1 MNILVLSDGV
11 TPFVKGGMQRHTQ
24 LMVEYLARSG
34 EKVHLLH
41 YFESNNPKPKKEE
54 VFSPEAL
61 ENISTESFCYEDKSR
76 IPGHYLRAQ
85 LKMSELYLDWILK
98 TDQRF
103 DFIYAKGFM
112 AWALLKKRTH
122 HGIQTPVGVK
132 FHGMNMFQ
140 KQANFK
146 LTLQQYMLKSVVLR
160 NLRLADYVFSYGGKI
175 TDILQRICITPII
188 EISTGIEANWIYSG
202 SQQAGKVLQ
211 FLFVGRF
218 DRVKGLPELYKAIR
232 LLEKD
237 DYEWHFHFVGPIP
250 SQHQFK
256 STKCT
261 FHGAIYDE
269 EQLKEVYDDC
279 DILVNTSISEGMP
292 NVILEGMSRG
302 LGVIA
307 TDVGATSVLVK
318 NRLNGLLLQK
328 PDPNVIYRA
337 LVESLESYGMVNTWK
352 SNSLGLI
359 RSYTWD
365 QIAPNLTRKIEECI
379 VK

>member
-41 YFESNNPKPKKEE
+41 YYQNKSAKPNIEE
-54 VFSPEAL
+54 AFTPEAL
-61 ENISTESFCYEDKSR
+61 ENLSTKCFFYEDKSR
-76 IPGHYLRAQ
+76 FPGHYLRAQ
-85 LKMSELYLDWILK
+85 YKISEHYLKWILK
-98 TDQRF
+98 TDRSF

-146 LTLQQYMLKSVVLR
+146 LTLQKYMLQSAVLK
-160 NLRLADYVFSYGGKI
+160 NLRLADYAFSYGGKI
-175 TDILQRICITPII
+175 TDILQSVCDTSII
-188 EISTGIEANWIYSG
+188 EISTGIEAKWIS
-202 SQQAGKVLQ
+202 SKPQQVGKSIQ

-218 DRVKGLPELYKAIR
+218 DRVKGLPEIYNSIR

-237 DYEWHFHFVGPIP
+237 DFKWHFHFVGPIP
-250 SQHQFK
+250 SEHQLK

-269 EQLKEVYDDC
+269 EQLKEAYDRC

-318 NRLNGLLLQK
+318 NGQNGLLLQK
-328 PDPNVIYRA
+328 PDPNVIYHA
-337 LVESLESYGMVNTWK
+337 MAQSLESYSTVNVWK
-352 SNSLGLI
+352 SNSLNLI
-359 RSYTWD
+359 RNYLWD
-365 QIAPNLTRKIEECI
+365 QIAPNLSRKIEECI
-379 VK
+379 AK